1 MNDYTTED
9 EALDRIRQLWGQY
22 GKFIV
27 ILSILVAGSFG
38 GRNLWMSYKNDSAEN
53 SSLNYSQLLLAVDQ
67 KRFEDAFEIGSEI
80 IKTDTQSSYAE
91 LSSLFLAK
99 ISFEKGDYDVAK
111 NILITLI
118 ESSSDLNT
126 GNVARERLARILL
139 SEDKADDSQK
149 VLEESKSMDLTNH
162 LLELQ
167 GDIMKARGDLESA
180 LSFYQK
186 ALAKNIIN
194 GQDSNNLS
202 LKLNDIE
209 NNLVGTKQWHQI

>member
-80 IKTDTQSSYAE
+80 IKTDAQSSYAE

-111 NILITLI
+111 NTLIALI

-139 SEDKADDSQK
+139 SEGKADDSQK
-149 VLEESKSMDLTNH
+149 VLEKSKSMDLTNH

-180 LSFYQK
+180 LSLYQT
-186 ALAKNIIN
+186 ALAKNVIN

-209 NNLVGTKQWHQI
+209 NNLVGTK

>member
-1 MNDYTTED
+1 VNDYTTED

-209 NNLVGTKQWHQI
+209 NNLVGTKQ

>member
-209 NNLVGTKQWHQI
+209 NNLVGTKQ